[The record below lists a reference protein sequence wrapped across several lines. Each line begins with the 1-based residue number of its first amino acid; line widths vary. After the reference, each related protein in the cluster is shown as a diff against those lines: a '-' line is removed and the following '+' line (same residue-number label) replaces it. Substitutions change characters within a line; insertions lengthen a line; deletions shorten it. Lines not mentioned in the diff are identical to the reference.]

1 LSEEQLMRIDITF
14 HNLDTSPAIQEE
26 IRDHIARLERIY
38 DRITTC
44 RVSVEADQNQHRT
57 GKLYNVLV
65 DLLVPGH
72 ELVVSR
78 EPHKAKLRF
87 ASPDIHTSINEAFK
101 SAERQLI
108 DYKEQLRGDVKIHVD
123 EQIFQGQVSQIDP
136 AGEHGFILTNTGA
149 QLYFHRNSVM
159 NQKFE
164 ELRRGDAVHYV
175 EAAGDT
181 GPTAKKIWVGPDYHL
196 D

>member
-1 LSEEQLMRIDITF
+1 MRVDITF
-14 HNLDTSPAIQEE
+14 QNLDSSPAVQQE
-26 IRDHIARLERIY
+26 IREHIARLERLY

-44 RVSVEADQNQHRT
+44 RVSVEAEGTQHRN
-57 GKLYNVLV
+57 GKVYNVHV
-65 DLLVPGH
+65 DLVVPGQ

-108 DYKEQLRGDVKIHVD
+108 EYKQQLRGDVKVHVD
-123 EQIFQGQVSQIDP
+123 EALFQGQVSQINLDE
-136 AGEHGFILTNTGA
+136 EHGFILTNTGT

-159 NQKFE
+159 NEKFDQ
-164 ELRRGDAVHYV
+164 LRRGDTVHYV
-175 EAAGDT
+175 ETAGDT
-181 GPTAKKIWVGPDYHL
+181 GPTAKKVWVGPDHHL